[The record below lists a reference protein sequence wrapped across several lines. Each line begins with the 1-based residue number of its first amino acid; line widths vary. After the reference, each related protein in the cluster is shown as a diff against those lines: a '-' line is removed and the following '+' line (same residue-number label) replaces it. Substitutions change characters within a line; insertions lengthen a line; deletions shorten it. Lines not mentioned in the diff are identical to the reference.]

1 MNEFFIKY
9 SDGKTDTADAEI
21 ASGNIT
27 SLKFPSKYEFDK
39 IEYVVRMPYT
49 PEIKVIIWF
58 KRATQDAKAVI
69 SASVFIK
76 NAKMANL

>member
-1 MNEFFIKY
+1 MSSIKSNMSNSNY
-9 SDGKTDTADAEI
+9 I
-21 ASGNIT
+21 
-27 SLKFPSKYEFDK
+27 
-39 IEYVVRMPYT
+39 RMPYT